1 MRFCS
6 VEDRRTAD
14 SAKTAAITG
23 GCFVIGQQ
31 FLAFNPLEV
40 APPDP
45 GTAAKCGA
53 MLLATKRAMT
63 IQRAQQGAVN
73 LEFHVATQAAAANR
87 AHSRLPWQYRVYRL
101 KSHYYDALRPD
112 KSR

>member
-1 MRFCS
+1 
-6 VEDRRTAD
+6 
-14 SAKTAAITG
+14 
-23 GCFVIGQQ
+23 
-31 FLAFNPLEV
+31 
-40 APPDP
+40 
-45 GTAAKCGA
+45 
-53 MLLATKRAMT
+53 MT